1 MQECAPGGCLR
12 RTLGLHKEECWR
24 RLLGCAPGGDFGE
37 VIGMCTRRGAW
48 EGPWVCIK
56 RDVWEGWWECAPRQ
70 VFGQDVGMCTKMG
83 GLGCV
88 ELQQDHVYR
97 DLSCPWLVW
106 GGEECLICTTGFKW
120 SLLNPY
126 WRLIAGSICF
136 NFSHGVGVAEE
147 GFQQQREVLGW
158 FASHPLLLFY

>member
-1 MQECAPGGCLR
+1 MHQELHPSFVKDAGMQECAPGGCLR

-56 RDVWEGWWECAPRQ
+56 RDVWEGWWECAPGQ

-88 ELQQDHVYR
+88 ELQQDHVLER
-97 DLSCPWLVW
+97 SVLPL
-106 GGEECLICTTGFKW
+106 
-120 SLLNPY
+120 
-126 WRLIAGSICF
+126 A
-136 NFSHGVGVAEE
+136 GVGRGGV
-147 GFQQQREVLGW
+147 FDLHHRV
-158 FASHPLLLFY
+158 